1 MMTTK
6 FNFPH
11 TRIDMASRFSTM
23 KVSHAQGLGGL
34 LAGTAVGFGASV
46 ALGTL
51 YGKYRDKWYGQ
62 WMPAFFA
69 AGGKAAALAVFFATK
84 GRSHVAQ
91 AVLNDF
97 GQAGVNALGL
107 DLGVKAGLKWAGE
120 ELHVVPKGTALG
132 PNSHR
137 IAGELPPAQ
146 YGRSLEQ
153 ISVEELANLR

>member
-1 MMTTK
+1 
-6 FNFPH
+6 
-11 TRIDMASRFSTM
+11 MASTLSTM
-23 KVSHAQGLGGL
+23 KVSYGKGLGAL
-34 LAGTAVGFGASV
+34 FAGTAVGFGASV

-62 WMPAFFA
+62 WMPAIFA
-69 AGGKAAALAVFFATK
+69 AGGKLAAVSLYLASK
-84 GRSHVAQ
+84 GRWAVATTV
-91 AVLNDF
+91 ANDL

-120 ELHVVPKGTALG
+120 QLVVMPHSAALPAG
-132 PNSHR
+132 AHR

-146 YGRSLEQ
+146 MGRSLDE

>member
-1 MMTTK
+1 
-6 FNFPH
+6 
-11 TRIDMASRFSTM
+11 MASSLSTM

-34 LAGTAVGFGASV
+34 FAGTAVGFGASV

-69 AGGKAAALAVFFATK
+69 AGGKLGAIGLFLATK
-84 GRSHVAQ
+84 GKWHVTQ
-91 AVLNDF
+91 TVLNDF

-137 IAGELPPAQ
+137 IAGDLPPAQ
-146 YGRSLEQ
+146 PGRGLEE
-153 ISVEELANLR
+153 IAVEDLANMR

>member
-1 MMTTK
+1 
-6 FNFPH
+6 
-11 TRIDMASRFSTM
+11 MASSLSTM
-23 KVSHAQGLGGL
+23 RNMYGKGLGAFF
-34 LAGTAVGFGASV
+34 AGSAVGFGASV

-51 YGKYRDKWYGQ
+51 YGKYRSKWYGQ

-69 AGGKAAALAVFFATK
+69 LGGKAAALGVFLATK
-84 GRSHVAQ
+84 GRATVTTT
-91 AVLNDF
+91 VLNDF

-120 ELHVVPKGTALG
+120 ELHVVPKGTALPSG
-132 PNSHR
+132 GHR

-146 YGRSLEQ
+146 PGRSLEE

>member
-1 MMTTK
+1 
-6 FNFPH
+6 
-11 TRIDMASRFSTM
+11 MASSLKTM
-23 KVSHAQGLGGL
+23 TVGYGKGLGAMF
-34 LAGTAVGFGASV
+34 AGTAVGFGASV

-51 YGKYRDKWYGQ
+51 YGKYREKWYGQ

-69 AGGKAAALAVFFATK
+69 AGGKLAALGVFLATK
-84 GRSHVAQ
+84 GRSVVAST
-91 AVLNDF
+91 VLNDF

-132 PNSHR
+132 PHSHR
-137 IAGELPPAQ
+137 IAGDLPPAQ
-146 YGRSLEQ
+146 MGRSLEE